1 MQPQNPTALGRRLPG
16 HIVDFAATKAGALK
30 VGKLP
35 SRFADSLR
43 TCLDRLTGQSLVA
56 YGAQRNARVD
66 WDHYARQHVTSALS
80 RYDMQREERRRA
92 LSTKQILALLNS
104 HIDGDED
111 QFLSIALQIAA
122 QEARQGRPEEAEKLK
137 RLVQKARDQRRLG
150 KPAGGQTPI
159 PLARPRGE
167 LQGLVESTY
176 PKVTLSSMVLSDDIA
191 KRLMRIVRQQ
201 QERVSLREHGQRPA
215 THMLLVG
222 PPGTGKTMT
231 ASALA
236 GELRLPL
243 FTVRLEAVFSRFFGE
258 TAGKL
263 RLFFDQVAQ
272 TRGVYLLDEF
282 DALGARRGDPN
293 DVGEIRRVLNSVL
306 AFMEEPN
313 STDSLVLAATNHVE
327 ILDEALARRF
337 DEVIEYTP
345 PDAASAR
352 AIIERRLGKFR
363 FTAKSWPA
371 LESALEGLSQGEL
384 VRAADAVVKDA
395 ILEGSPKVSPEALRD
410 ALNNRQSLKGK
421 FRRPSSR

>member
-1 MQPQNPTALGRRLPG
+1 M
-16 HIVDFAATKAGALK
+16 
-30 VGKLP
+30 
-35 SRFADSLR
+35 
-43 TCLDRLTGQSLVA
+43 
-56 YGAQRNARVD
+56 
-66 WDHYARQHVTSALS
+66 
-80 RYDMQREERRRA
+80 
-92 LSTKQILALLNS
+92 STKHFLALLNS

-111 QFLSIALQIAA
+111 QFLSIALQVAA
-122 QEARQGRPEEAEKLK
+122 QEARQGRPDEADKLK
-137 RLVQKARDQRRLG
+137 RLVQKARDQLRVG

-167 LQGLVESTY
+167 LQGLVESAY
-176 PKVTLSSMVLSDDIA
+176 PKVTLSSMVLSDDIG
-191 KRLMRIVRQQ
+191 KRLARILRQQ
-201 QERVSLREHGQRPA
+201 QERVTLREHGQTPA

-243 FTVRLEAVFSRFFGE
+243 FTVRLEALFSRFFGE
-258 TAGKL
+258 TAGKM
-263 RLFFDQVAQ
+263 RLLFDQIAQ

-282 DALGARRGDPN
+282 DAIGARRGDPN

-337 DEVIEYTP
+337 DEVIEYTL

-352 AIIERRLGKFR
+352 AIVERRLGKFK
-363 FTAKSWPA
+363 FAAKSWA
-371 LESALEGLSQGEL
+371 SLDVVLEGLSQGEL

-395 ILEGSPKVSPEALRD
+395 ILEGASKASPDALRA
-410 ALNNRQSLKGK
+410 ALENRQTLKGK
-421 FRRPSSR
+421 FRRQPGR